1 MCTTN
6 FQCQAELSV
15 ALQSDNLFSW
25 VYDHDLQWLLVMPQ
39 HLPCLTHVIQLA
51 VNAFLQELKIEAH
64 NDDVVFQWHSD
75 ERQIK
80 EQGLLQTL
88 EKVCLITIKIRIRL
102 IANIY
107 KIYGV
112 RFEKLFAILMQAHS
126 AVIHLSESR
135 KWILTTPP
143 HSPSSLIVRLNGIPP
158 ILCCARCICWGVQL
172 NISSQGMMMTFL
184 NCSWQNMNGTML
196 SIFSSFSMTFTC
208 GQEPYLNTLAQPYT
222 RWVPSI
228 SNHS

>member
-1 MCTTN
+1 MCITN
-6 FQCQAELSV
+6 FQHQAELSV
-15 ALQSDNLFSW
+15 ALQSDNLFSQ
-25 VYDHDLQWLLVMPQ
+25 VYDHDLQQLLVMPQ

-88 EKVCLITIKIRIRL
+88 EKVCLITIKIRIGL

-112 RFEKLFAILMQAHS
+112 RFKKLFAILMQACS
-126 AVIHLSESR
+126 TVIHLSESR

-158 ILCCARCICWGVQL
+158 ILCCTGHIC
-172 NISSQGMMMTFL
+172 
-184 NCSWQNMNGTML
+184 
-196 SIFSSFSMTFTC
+196 
-208 GQEPYLNTLAQPYT
+208 
-222 RWVPSI
+222 
-228 SNHS
+228 

>member
-1 MCTTN
+1 MFSHLTGHLMCTIN
-6 FQCQAELSV
+6 FQHQAELSI
-15 ALQSDNLFSW
+15 ALQSDNLFSQ
-25 VYDHDLQWLLVMPQ
+25 VYDHDLQQLLVMPQ

-88 EKVCLITIKIRIRL
+88 EKVCLITIKIRIGL

-112 RFEKLFAILMQAHS
+112 RFKKLFAILMQACS
-126 AVIHLSESR
+126 TVIHLSESR
-135 KWILTTPP
+135 KWIPTTPP

-158 ILCCARCICWGVQL
+158 TLCCARCIC
-172 NISSQGMMMTFL
+172 
-184 NCSWQNMNGTML
+184 
-196 SIFSSFSMTFTC
+196 
-208 GQEPYLNTLAQPYT
+208 
-222 RWVPSI
+222 
-228 SNHS
+228 